1 MNEPRYIDS
10 NNLINSLS
18 DGNSLERQFDSTTPN
33 QATTL
38 SDIFEDVGNFFT
50 NTGKS
55 AENANK
61 ITERLDKNL
70 EKSFPYILAAGI
82 IFGAMALSQTVKN
95 VQEIQ
100 KNAK

>member
-1 MNEPRYIDS
+1 MTESKYLSLQQINESLGDS
-10 NNLINSLS
+10 ALMRNFEQEEPYRPDALN
-18 DGNSLERQFDSTTPN
+18 
-33 QATTL
+33 
-38 SDIFEDVGNFFT
+38 DIFEDIGSFFT

-55 AENANK
+55 AANANK

-82 IFGAMALSQTVKN
+82 ILGAMAISQTVKN